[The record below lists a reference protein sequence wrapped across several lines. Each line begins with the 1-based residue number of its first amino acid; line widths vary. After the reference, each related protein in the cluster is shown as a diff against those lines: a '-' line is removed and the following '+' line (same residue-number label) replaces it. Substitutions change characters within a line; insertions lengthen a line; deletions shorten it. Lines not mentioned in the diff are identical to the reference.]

1 MADLADQVSSA
12 VHSVIDSFQSA
23 PQAPPP
29 KASGKKNVHELL
41 GGGKCANVLLWKQ
54 KNVSTS
60 LLVGSTVAWFLF
72 EWSGYTLLS
81 LVCNVLLFL
90 IVILFLWATIASLL
104 HRQFSFF
111 SLLVSRPAPPIP
123 EIVLT
128 EEMVHDS
135 AATLRVEINKALLA
149 AHDVAIG
156 KDFRV
161 FLKVTVVL
169 WILSKLGAWFNFIT
183 LVYILV
189 VGAHTIPVI
198 YDKYQDEIEA
208 MIGKLF
214 EEAKKQYSKVD
225 ANVLSKIPRSAKKSE

>member
-104 HRQFSFF
+104 H
-111 SLLVSRPAPPIP
+111 RPAPPIP

>member
-104 HRQFSFF
+104 HR
-111 SLLVSRPAPPIP
+111 PPPPIP